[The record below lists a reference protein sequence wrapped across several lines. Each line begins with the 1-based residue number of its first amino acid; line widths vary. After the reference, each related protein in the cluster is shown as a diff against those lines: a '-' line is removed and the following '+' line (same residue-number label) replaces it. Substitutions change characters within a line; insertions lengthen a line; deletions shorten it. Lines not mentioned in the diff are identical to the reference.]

1 MQTQRLSVS
10 NCLAFFHW
18 LPSPKGFNL
27 GNSTLNR
34 IHSPSTYS
42 YLRRPVLTAINE
54 VLNGRTNDIVA
65 LWIFACMGRD
75 FVYSTNIFLPYSLR
89 EKNTNPITSK
99 IIFDEDIQTFGD
111 Y

>member
-75 FVYSTNIFLPYSLR
+75 FVYPTNISALFSTC
-89 EKNTNPITSK
+89 KNTDPITSK